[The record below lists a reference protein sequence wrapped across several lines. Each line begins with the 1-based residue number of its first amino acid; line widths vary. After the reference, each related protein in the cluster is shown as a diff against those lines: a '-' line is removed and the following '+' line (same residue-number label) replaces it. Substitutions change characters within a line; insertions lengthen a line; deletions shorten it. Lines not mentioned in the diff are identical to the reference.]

1 VSESVQLRDVLVILL
16 AAVVVVTVFRR
27 LRASAV
33 LGYLVAGALIGPHSM
48 GLVTDVRATAIL
60 GQFGLVFLLFSI
72 GLELTVERLVAL
84 RRYVFGL
91 GAAQVVVTTLI
102 FWAALRALG
111 LDRGAAL
118 IVGAGLALS
127 STAVVL
133 QILVERRELGTPHGR
148 VALAVLLLQDLAVV
162 PLLTLVPLLARRE
175 ASILSALGG
184 AFLKAAAALIVIL
197 ALGRLALRPMLRMV
211 AKEGTPELFTGVVL
225 FVVLGVGWLTEQ
237 VGLSM
242 ALGAFLA
249 GLLMA
254 ETEYR
259 PQVEGDIQPFR
270 GLLLSLFFMT
280 VGMGL
285 NLELLREQWPLLVG
299 LLVALLFVKATIL
312 LLLSRA
318 FGLPLAVGAAI
329 ALMLAQGSEFGFV
342 LFSLAQQSGAMSAHT
357 TQVAVLVVGLSMA
370 VTPGLLASS
379 REVLRRLERP
389 LDQPHDA
396 LVADTSQMNEHIVI
410 AGFGRVGQTVGLLLD
425 SRFIPYLAL
434 DLDPELVAEARRR
447 GLPVFYGDASR
458 ADVLKAAGIDRAQ
471 MAVSTLDHPELARRA
486 VQVLRRLR
494 TSMPIIARA
503 KDVAECERLVRAGAT
518 VAVPE
523 IVEGSLQLGGV
534 LLRQL
539 GESPERVNQLLEQF
553 RQETYAR
560 LAAITP
566 AGSPAILV
574 PAVPEEPGG
583 QSEGGTGHGGV
594 PQPKP
599 TRLQ

>member
-1 VSESVQLRDVLVILL
+1 MPDSVQLRDVLVILL
-16 AAVVVVTVFRR
+16 AAVVVVSVFRR

-33 LGYLVAGALIGPHSM
+33 LGYLVAGALIGPHSL
-48 GLVTDVRATAIL
+48 GLIRDVGATAIL
-60 GQFGLVFLLFSI
+60 GQFGVVFLLFSI
-72 GLELTVERLVAL
+72 GLELSIERLVAL

-91 GAAQVVVTTLI
+91 GATQVVVTTLI
-102 FWAALRALG
+102 FWAVLRALG
-111 LDRGAAL
+111 LDGGAAL
-118 IVGAGLALS
+118 IVGSGLALS

-148 VALAVLLLQDLAVV
+148 VAFAVLLLQDLAVV

-175 ASILSALGG
+175 ASVLTALGG
-184 AFLKAAAALIVIL
+184 AFLKAAAALIVIV
-197 ALGRLALRPMLRMV
+197 ALGRLALRPMLRLV
-211 AKEGTPELFTGVVL
+211 ARDGTPELFTGIVL
-225 FVVLGVGWLTEQ
+225 LVVLGVGWLTEQ
-237 VGLSM
+237 AGLSM

-270 GLLLSLFFMT
+270 GLLLALFFMT

-285 NLELLREQWPLLVG
+285 NLELLQEQWLVLMG
-299 LLVALLFVKATIL
+299 LLVALVLVKATIL

-318 FGLPLAVGAAI
+318 FGLSLAVAAAI
-329 ALMLAQGSEFGFV
+329 ALMLAQGGEFGFV
-342 LFSLAQQSGAMSAHT
+342 LFSLAQQAGAISTHTAH
-357 TQVAVLVVGLSMA
+357 VAVLVVGLSMA
-370 VTPGLLASS
+370 VTPLLLSSS

-389 LDQPHDA
+389 SDQAHDA
-396 LVADTSQMNEHIVI
+396 LGADTREMNEHVVI

-425 SRFIPYLAL
+425 SRFIRYIAL
-434 DLDPELVAEARRR
+434 DLNAELVAGARRR

-458 ADVLKAAGIDRAQ
+458 VDVLKAAGIERAQ
-471 MAVSTLDHPELARRA
+471 MAVSTLDDPELASRA
-486 VQVLRRLR
+486 VHVLRRLR
-494 TSMPIIARA
+494 TSMPILARA
-503 KDVAECERLVRAGAT
+503 HDVAECERLVRAGAT
-518 VAVPE
+518 AAVPE

-560 LAAITP
+560 LAEITP
-566 AGSPAILV
+566 GESQEA
-574 PAVPEEPGG
+574 
-583 QSEGGTGHGGV
+583 
-594 PQPKP
+594 
-599 TRLQ
+599 R

>member
-1 VSESVQLRDVLVILL
+1 MPESVQLPDVLVILL
-16 AAVVVVTVFRR
+16 AAVVVVSVFRR

-33 LGYLVAGALIGPHSM
+33 LGYLVAGVLIGPHSL
-48 GLVTDVRATAIL
+48 GLIRDVGATAIL
-60 GQFGLVFLLFSI
+60 GQFGVVFLLFSI
-72 GLELTVERLVAL
+72 GLELSIERLVAL

-91 GAAQVVVTTLI
+91 GAAQVLVTALV
-102 FWAALRALG
+102 FWAVLRALG
-111 LDRGAAL
+111 LDGGAAL
-118 IVGAGLALS
+118 IVGSGLALS

-148 VALAVLLLQDLAVV
+148 VAFAVLLLQDLAVV

-175 ASILSALGG
+175 ANVLTALGG
-184 AFLKAAAALIVIL
+184 AFLKAAAALVVIL
-197 ALGRLALRPMLRMV
+197 ALGRLALRPILRLV
-211 AKEGTPELFTGVVL
+211 ARNGTPELFTGIVL
-225 FVVLGVGWLTEQ
+225 LVVLGVGWLTEQ

-270 GLLLSLFFMT
+270 GLLLALFFMT

-285 NLELLREQWPLLVG
+285 NLELLREQWVALIG
-299 LLVALLFVKATIL
+299 LLFALLLIKATIL

-318 FGLPLAVGAAI
+318 FGLSLAVAAAI

-342 LFSLAQQSGAMSAHT
+342 LFSLAQQAGAIPAHT
-357 TQVAVLVVGLSMA
+357 AQLAVLVVGLSMA
-370 VTPGLLASS
+370 VTPVLLTSS

-389 LDQPHDA
+389 SDQPHDA
-396 LVADTSQMNEHIVI
+396 LVASPSEMNEHVVI
-410 AGFGRVGQTVGLLLD
+410 AGFGRVGQTLGLLLD
-425 SRFIPYLAL
+425 ARFIRYLAL

-447 GLPVFYGDASR
+447 GLPVFYGNASR
-458 ADVLKAAGIDRAQ
+458 ADVLKAAGIERAQ
-471 MAVSTLDHPELARRA
+471 MAVSTLDDPELACRA
-486 VQVLRRLR
+486 VHVLRRLR

-503 KDVAECERLVRAGAT
+503 HDVAECERLVTAGAT
-518 VAVPE
+518 AAIPE

-539 GESPERVNQLLEQF
+539 GESPEGVNQLLEQF
-553 RQETYAR
+553 RQETYSR
-560 LAAITP
+560 LAEITP
-566 AGSPAILV
+566 AERSGRPGAGSA
-574 PAVPEEPGG
+574 
-583 QSEGGTGHGGV
+583 
-594 PQPKP
+594 
-599 TRLQ
+599 